1 MFRGSWTLS
10 SYTWFSIVHS
20 LSMKLEL
27 SWNFLLTPLYFLSI
41 FEYLCQNLP
50 AFFLNIF
57 LLKLQSYFFFLSSN
71 GVVGNGFLVYDNG
84 VTAEVVEKFVEI
96 SKQKENGARLK
107 LGILILVY
115 LIKQIYFCFILNKYF
130 FCKMLIKIIFT
141 KLC

>member
-1 MFRGSWTLS
+1 M
-10 SYTWFSIVHS
+10 
-20 LSMKLEL
+20 
-27 SWNFLLTPLYFLSI
+27 
-41 FEYLCQNLP
+41 
-50 AFFLNIF
+50 
-57 LLKLQSYFFFLSSN
+57 
-71 GVVGNGFLVYDNG
+71 YDNG